1 MFLDEQQKEANKL
14 EFDRANTISQT
25 NLLEKIKREY
35 NITEQQLTRL
45 LNEKEETIPLYIFD
59 NKTLSALETI
69 VKYLKENKNLKHS
82 KIAKKLNRNT
92 KTIWA
97 TYQKAKQKH
106 SEQFEEQ
113 ETNITIPLTL
123 FCDRTL
129 SILEHITQHLK
140 ENHDLN
146 YTEIAKLLN
155 RSPKTIWT
163 VHQRMRKKRGLI

>member
-1 MFLDEQQKEANKL
+1 LEEQQKERNKL
-14 EFDRANTISQT
+14 NPDRNDNNSQ
-25 NLLEKIKREY
+25 NLLEEIKKEY
-35 NITEQQLTRL
+35 NITEQQLTQL
-45 LNEKEETIPLYIFD
+45 LKQKEETIPIHIFD
-59 NKTLSALETI
+59 NKTLSSLEAI

-106 SEQFEEQ
+106 PKEFEEQ
-113 ETNITIPLTL
+113 ETEITIPPTI

-129 SILEHITQHLK
+129 SILEHITNYLK
-140 ENHDLN
+140 ENNNLN

-163 VHQRMRKKRGLI
+163 VHQRSRRKRG

>member
-1 MFLDEQQKEANKL
+1 MDEQQKERDKPN
-14 EFDRANTISQT
+14 FDRTNNISQD
-25 NLLEKIKREY
+25 LLEEIKKEY
-35 NITEQQLTRL
+35 NITEQQLTQFL
-45 LNEKEETIPLYIFD
+45 KQKEETIPLYIFD

-97 TYQKAKQKH
+97 TYQKAKQKQT
-106 SEQFEEQ
+106 ERFQ
-113 ETNITIPLTL
+113 EKEAEITIPLTL

-129 SILEHITQHLK
+129 SILEHITNYLK
-140 ENHDLN
+140 ENHDLGH
-146 YTEIAKLLN
+146 TEIAKLLN

-163 VHQRMRKKRGLI
+163 VHQRARKKRE